1 MDLGGDPSLEDRLG
15 RTALVYANENGN
27 SDVAFW
33 VKWHVWDQGKRT
45 DDSAVYHGPPS
56 WAAAAA
62 TPSPQAELRQLEPR
76 SKDPRRGFA
85 PSARMG

>member
-1 MDLGGDPSLEDRLG
+1 MDIGGDPSLEDRLG

-33 VKWHVWDQGKRT
+33 VKWHVWDQRKRA

-62 TPSPQAELRQLEPR
+62 TP
-76 SKDPRRGFA
+76 
-85 PSARMG
+85 